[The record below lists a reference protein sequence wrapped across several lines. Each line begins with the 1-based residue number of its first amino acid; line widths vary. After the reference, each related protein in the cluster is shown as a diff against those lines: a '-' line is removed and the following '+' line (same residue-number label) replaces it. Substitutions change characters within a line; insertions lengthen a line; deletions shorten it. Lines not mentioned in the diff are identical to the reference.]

1 MFEVINKVFIE
12 LFIGLVNGSN
22 HKIVHFVS
30 MRSK

>member
-22 HKIVHFVS
+22 HKIVHLVS
-30 MRSK
+30 ILSK